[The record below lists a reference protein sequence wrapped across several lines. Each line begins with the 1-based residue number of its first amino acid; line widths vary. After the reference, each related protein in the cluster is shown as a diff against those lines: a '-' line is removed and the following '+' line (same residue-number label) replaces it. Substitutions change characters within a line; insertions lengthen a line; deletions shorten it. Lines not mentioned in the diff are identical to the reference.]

1 MVRRAVVIG
10 AGPAGIVGALYLAQM
25 DYDVVV
31 YERRPEPSV
40 AERKS
45 QHSYPMLLASRLGR
59 VGRKQSRHSRLDF
72 FMLYDTQLPR
82 HGANRFTA
90 RTSAL
95 QPALELPCPGHGSAP
110 LLSSLGTCE

>member
-1 MVRRAVVIG
+1 MVRRAVVVG

-45 QHSYPMLLASRLGR
+45 QHSYPMLLASRWAGSS
-59 VGRKQSRHSRLDF
+59 GRKADTVACTFCHFRVVRH
-72 FMLYDTQLPR
+72 
-82 HGANRFTA
+82 TA
-90 RTSAL
+90 VWAWC
-95 QPALELPCPGHGSAP
+95 Q
-110 LLSSLGTCE
+110 